1 MMAITGALFA
11 AIFLLAVAL
20 LLLLGEGTFNRQI
33 RDLINRQSGNYI
45 QGELRVGELKG
56 KLFREL
62 ILEDVL
68 LKESGDTLLYVKE
81 ALIRY
86 DLVHLWRKQVLVPEM
101 SIETV
106 RINLAQDKDSVW
118 NFMKIMPDPET
129 DVVEE
134 KSQSSFDWI
143 VHADWI
149 LLQDLTVRIEPIDTS
164 ITLPRMMSANADLS
178 MQWTPG
184 AAFLDLQHFDM
195 EIKEPDF
202 SIEKV
207 SILAELSDN
216 KVTASDLKIK
226 FTGGELYGNA
236 LIDLNEF
243 LRSSVSIQIPELELQ
258 KLPGFLQIPPIQA
271 SPSITL
277 KIQNQEAELTI
288 EEGTQLFALKG
299 WISGLDSMA
308 DYLANGSFRNIDL
321 SAWTNRNDL
330 VSDFSGNFRMK
341 GQGTDILTNRM
352 EIDFSLFRTR
362 FMEQIV
368 STHLSMVKERDRL
381 KGKVDLI
388 TDAGQLSS
396 NLQANNIF
404 QNAGVNAQMKLSRV
418 DMSKILSDSIYQ
430 TSINADMSISASNV
444 NVPDKMK
451 VRFQLLSSENKWRD
465 HSAGSIM
472 VEGIYDRG
480 DYSIDKG
487 KIMTPWLEL
496 DLLGEG
502 SLLGNHHLKYDLR
515 IIDAPALARLA
526 GIDSLAV
533 TGMTAGIL
541 AGQANDLKWSQEM
554 VLSDFWFNGVK
565 FDSLDVSSDLSYNGE
580 SVTGTLYAVL
590 ENLQTDGIT
599 VRNINLQ
606 SVADGESIH
615 NQLKINVD
623 QDLRSDI
630 TFSVIPGPDLKVIIP
645 HMKLIYKDISW
656 LGYTDTLSYDRQ
668 RNDLKVPGITFES
681 GTQSIN
687 ISGHI
692 LDTLSVGIDIAI
704 ERLELGSLPLDSIVS
719 TDISGMADGFFS
731 LKGKP
736 QYPQFS
742 SSLLVSGFQL
752 DTLMLD
758 SIQIQAAYTENQ
770 LKSEASITG
779 YNQRLLQVNGQIPLH
794 LSLTDSVTL
803 LKNDNSL
810 LVFAHASIKDLSFF
824 RSFLPS
830 GLQIDG
836 MTGLKLDVRNTI
848 ANPDF
853 SGSVTFSEGKLSYP
867 AYGVNYRN
875 VILNGKFDQS
885 HLLID
890 TVWIESGNGFLYME
904 GKVGLTGLDSL
915 GIESIDL
922 DLRANRFTVTNGPQA
937 EMVVSSQFNLAGRPD
952 AAKFNGNMRI
962 ERGLINLD
970 ALMAQFGMVT
980 DDPNPPLLID
990 ALESK
995 QGLMGDT
1002 LTIKTEETIFNE
1014 VDFFK
1019 NLRGEFD
1026 IHIPGNTW
1034 VRGKDINME
1043 LTGNIKA
1050 IKEGVQTDLF
1060 GTLEVRRGH
1069 YMVYGKRL
1077 EVETGQIE
1085 LTGGSQINPI
1095 LNIEVA
1101 YSFRDRE
1108 KQLRKLML
1116 NVTGRALQPEI
1127 QFYLDGSRIEEK
1139 DGMAYL
1145 VFGRSMDELTQGEQS
1160 SVDYNMSDLGKSLA
1174 LGQLSGLVQGAL
1186 QSSLGLDVVD
1196 ISGDDNW
1203 TTGNVTLGKYLTR
1216 NLFLSYSRNFAFDKK
1231 NKIAHPDE
1239 VILEYQIFKWLYLQA
1254 ISQGANNGFDLI
1266 IQKKWK

>member
-1 MMAITGALFA
+1 MIALPSA
-11 AIFLLAVAL
+11 LVVAIFLLAVAL
-20 LLLLGEGTFNRQI
+20 LLLLGEGALNRQI
-33 RDLINRQSGNYI
+33 RDLINRQSGNFI
-45 QGELRVGELKG
+45 QGELRIGELKG

-68 LKESGDTLLYVKE
+68 LKESGDTLIYVKE
-81 ALIRY
+81 AMIRY
-86 DLVHLWRKQVLVPEM
+86 DLGHLFRKQVLVPEM
-101 SIETV
+101 SIGKV

-118 NFMKIMPDPET
+118 NFMKIVPDPDT
-129 DVVEE
+129 DIVEE

-143 VHADWI
+143 VQADKIIFHDWIVTIDHADTAI
-149 LLQDLTVRIEPIDTS
+149 I
-164 ITLPRMMSANADLS
+164 LPRWLSANADLS
-178 MQWTPG
+178 LIWKPEE
-184 AAFLDLQHFDM
+184 AFIDLQHFNLEM
-195 EIKEPDF
+195 KEPDF
-202 SIEKV
+202 SIEEMTIV
-207 SILAELSDN
+207 AGLSGN
-216 KVTASDLKIK
+216 KVKASDMRII
-226 FTGGELYGNA
+226 FTGGELNGDA
-236 LIDLNEF
+236 LIDLNE
-243 LRSSVSIQIPELELQ
+243 LLQSSASIQIPELELQ
-258 KLPGFLQIPPIQA
+258 KLPGFLQIPDINA

-277 KIQNQEAELTI
+277 KVQNQQAELTI
-288 EEGTQLFALKG
+288 EEGRQLLALKG

-308 DYLANGSFRNIDL
+308 DYSANGSFRNIDL
-321 SAWTNRNDL
+321 SVWTNQNDL
-330 VSDFSGNFRMK
+330 VSDFSGNFGIK

-362 FMEQIV
+362 FMKQIL
-368 STHLSMVKERDRL
+368 STNLSMLKERDRL
-381 KGKVDLI
+381 KGKVDLL

-430 TSINADMSISASNV
+430 TSINADMSISASNIKD
-444 NVPDKMK
+444 PDQMRM
-451 VRFQLLSSENKWRD
+451 RFQLSSSGNQWRD
-465 HSAGSIM
+465 HTAGSIM

-480 DYSIDKG
+480 DYSIEKG
-487 KIMTPWLEL
+487 EFMTPWLEL
-496 DLLGEG
+496 DLSGEG
-502 SLLGNHHLKYDLR
+502 SLTGNHHLKYDLR

-533 TGMTAGIL
+533 TGMTIGTVS
-541 AGQANDLKWSQEM
+541 GQVNNLKWSQEM

-580 SVTGTLYAVL
+580 SVAGTLNAVL
-590 ENLQTDGIT
+590 EKLQTHEIT

-606 SVADGESIH
+606 SVADGEGFH
-615 NQLKINVD
+615 NQLEIKVD

-630 TFSVIPGPDLKVIIP
+630 AFSVIPGTDLKVVMP
-645 HMKLIYKDISW
+645 HMELIYKDINW

-668 RNDLKVPGITFES
+668 ANDLQVPGITFES
-681 GTQSIN
+681 GPQSIK
-687 ISGHI
+687 ISGHMV
-692 LDTLSVGIDIAI
+692 DTLSVGIDMAI
-704 ERLELGSLPLDSIVS
+704 ESLDLGSLPLDSIV
-719 TDISGMADGFFS
+719 TTNISGMADGFFS

-742 SSLLVSGFQL
+742 SDLLVSGFQM

-758 SIQIQAAYTENQ
+758 SIHIQAAYAENQ
-770 LKSEASITG
+770 LIAEASITG
-779 YNQRLLQVNGQIPLH
+779 YNQRLLQVNGQIPMH

-803 LKNDNSL
+803 LKNDDRL
-810 LVFAHASIKDLSFF
+810 LIFAHAALKDLSFF

-836 MTGLKLDVRNTI
+836 ITGLKLDVRNTI
-848 ANPDF
+848 ANPNF
-853 SGSVTFSEGKLSYP
+853 SGSMTFSEGKLSYP

-875 VILNGKFDQS
+875 VILNGKFDQR

-890 TVWIESGNGFLYME
+890 TMWVESGNGSLYIG
-904 GKVGLTGLDSL
+904 GKVSLTGLDSL
-915 GIESIDL
+915 RIESIDL
-922 DLRANRFTVTNGPQA
+922 NLRANRFTVTNGPQA
-937 EMVVSSQFNLAGRPD
+937 EMVVSTQFNLAGRPD

-962 ERGLINLD
+962 ERGLIHLD

-980 DDPNPPLLID
+980 DDPNPPLLLE
-990 ALESK
+990 AMESK
-995 QGLMGDT
+995 QVLDT
-1002 LTIKTEETIFNE
+1002 LTIETEESIFNE
-1014 VDFFK
+1014 VDFFN
-1019 NLRGEFD
+1019 NLKGEFD
-1026 IHIPGNTW
+1026 IQIPGNTW

-1043 LTGNIKA
+1043 LSGNIKA
-1050 IKEGVQTDLF
+1050 IKDGVQTDLF

-1069 YMVYGKRL
+1069 YVVYGKRL

-1085 LTGGSQINPI
+1085 LTGGREINPI

-1127 QFYLDGSRIEEK
+1127 QFFLDGSRIEEK

-1186 QSSLGLDVVD
+1186 LSSLGLDVVD

>member
-1 MMAITGALFA
+1 MIALTSALFA

-216 KVTASDLKIK
+216 MVTASDLKIK
-226 FTGGELYGNA
+226 FTGGELFGNA

-258 KLPGFLQIPPIQA
+258 KLPGFLQISPIQA

-288 EEGTQLFALKG
+288 EEGRQLFALKG

-308 DYLANGSFRNIDL
+308 DYSANGSFRNIDL
-321 SAWTNRNDL
+321 SVWTNRNDL
-330 VSDFSGNFRMK
+330 VSDFSGNFGIK

-368 STHLSMVKERDRL
+368 STRLSMLKDRDRV

-388 TDAGQLSS
+388 ADAGQLSS

-404 QNAGVNAQMKLSRV
+404 QNPGVNAQMKLSRV

-430 TSINADMSISASNV
+430 TSINADISIVASNIT
-444 NVPDKMK
+444 VPEQMKMQ
-451 VRFQLLSSENKWRD
+451 FQLSSSGNKWMD

-472 VEGIYDRG
+472 VDGIYDRG
-480 DYSIDKG
+480 DYSIEKG
-487 KIMTPWLEL
+487 ELITPWFEL

-502 SLLGNHHLKYDLR
+502 SLTGNHQLKYDLR
-515 IIDAPALARLA
+515 IIDAPTLARLA
-526 GIDSLAV
+526 GIDSLVV
-533 TGMTAGIL
+533 TGMTAGRVS
-541 AGQANDLKWSQEM
+541 GQANDLHWTQKI

-565 FDSLDVSSDLSYNGE
+565 FDSLDVSSDLSYNGK
-580 SVTGTLYAVL
+580 SVAGTLNAAL
-590 ENLQTDGIT
+590 EKLQTDGIT

-606 SVADGESIH
+606 SIADGEGIH

-630 TFSVIPGPDLKVIIP
+630 TFSVIPETDLKVVMP
-645 HMKLIYKDISW
+645 HIELIYKDINW
-656 LGYTDTLSYDRQ
+656 LGYTDTLSYNRQ
-668 RNDLKVPGITFES
+668 RDDLKVPGITFES
-681 GTQSIN
+681 GPQSIK
-687 ISGHI
+687 ISGHMV
-692 LDTLSVGIDIAI
+692 DTLSVGLDMAI
-704 ERLELGSLPLDSIVS
+704 ERLDLGSMPLDSIVS
-719 TDISGMADGFFS
+719 PNISGMADGFFS

-736 QYPQFS
+736 KYPKFS
-742 SSLLVSGFQL
+742 SDLLVSGFQM

-758 SIQIQAAYTENQ
+758 SIQIQAAYAENQ
-770 LKSEASITG
+770 LKAEASITG
-779 YNQRLLQVNGQIPLH
+779 YNQRLLQFNGQIPMH

-803 LKNDNSL
+803 LKNDDRL

-836 MTGLKLDVRNTI
+836 ITGLKLDVRNTI

-853 SGSVTFSEGKLSYP
+853 SGSWTFSEGKLSYP

-875 VILNGKFDQS
+875 VILNGKFDQRQ
-885 HLLID
+885 LLID
-890 TVWIESGNGFLYME
+890 TVWVESGNGSLYMG

-922 DLRANRFTVTNGPQA
+922 NLRANRFTVTNGPQA
-937 EMVVSSQFNLAGRPD
+937 EMVVSSQFNLKGRPD

-962 ERGLINLD
+962 ESGLIHLD

-980 DDPNPPLLID
+980 DDPNPPLLIE

-1002 LTIKTEETIFNE
+1002 LTITTEETIFNE

-1043 LTGNIKA
+1043 LSGNIKA
-1050 IKEGVQTDLF
+1050 IKDGVQTDLF

-1069 YMVYGKRL
+1069 YVVYGKRL

-1085 LTGGSQINPI
+1085 LTGGSEINPI